1 MALTSPATLS
11 PYDGISVAVPNDGQP
26 HQLLELLR
34 GVNPRCANR
43 AKYYTVQND
52 PDLSNDSAL
61 FGAADLDDEGSANPA
76 KLTSSNYGVK
86 LQKGSSETFSGFRDE
101 DFNIARVWVMTTGAG
116 TVQLNV
122 QVIRG

>member
-1 MALTSPATLS
+1 MKLS
-11 PYDGISVAVPNDGQP
+11 PYDGITVTVPNDGAN

-34 GVNPRCANR
+34 AVNPRCANR

-52 PDLSNDSAL
+52 PDNSNDSAV
-61 FGAADLDDEGSANPA
+61 FGAASLDDQGSVNPA
-76 KLTSSNYGVK
+76 ALSSNNYGVK
-86 LQKGSSETFSGFRDE
+86 ITKGSSETFAGFKDE
-101 DFNIARVWVMTTGAG
+101 DFNIARVWVRTTGAG